1 MRISA
6 INLRGRERRVSECS
20 LGHEQWRLMARSLT
34 YSRQQGWTTI
44 RTMIRSASFSRPND
58 ARRRREEGT
67 TVAAPLEYKRNKCIP
82 LPFRVKEGKVG
93 YYRSYVDLYWGDGE
107 FLDAILRYTR
117 VVQDVARWRQY
128 VGGKGVHVLYACAL
142 IIIGI

>member
-1 MRISA
+1 MTR
-6 INLRGRERRVSECS
+6 
-20 LGHEQWRLMARSLT
+20 
-34 YSRQQGWTTI
+34 
-44 RTMIRSASFSRPND
+44 D
-58 ARRRREEGT
+58 
-67 TVAAPLEYKRNKCIP
+67 VAAKKGQRWQLLLNTNGINVSP

-117 VVQDVARWRQY
+117 VVQDVARWRRY